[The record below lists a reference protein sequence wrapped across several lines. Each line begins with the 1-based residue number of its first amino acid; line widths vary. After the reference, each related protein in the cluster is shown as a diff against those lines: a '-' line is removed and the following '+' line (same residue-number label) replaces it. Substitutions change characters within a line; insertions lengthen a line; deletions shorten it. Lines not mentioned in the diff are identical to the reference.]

1 MSRRVCGV
9 RFAQV
14 MLGPNQPQSTEKMDQ
29 SQESKNQR
37 GETIASFGEGYAMR
51 SNEEGFGGIYGG
63 NRIISKEDEEKIVHG
78 NVPEYDKSQGSE
90 VKEKERVISQNKVE
104 S

>member
-29 SQESKNQR
+29 SQESKNSKR
-37 GETIASFGEGYAMR
+37 ETIASFGEGYATR
-51 SNEEGFGGIYGG
+51 FDEEGFGGIYGG
-63 NRIISKEDEEKIVHG
+63 NQTISKEDEEKIVHG
-78 NVPEYDKSQGSE
+78 NALGTFSFFLQSQS
-90 VKEKERVISQNKVE
+90 S
-104 S
+104 SL